1 LRRVT
6 WFQTAGSLRR
16 TQPDSQTRK
25 PRTAHPA
32 GATTLTPTPQA
43 AFIVVS
49 RPELFVVCLPM
60 DQETLKRQLADVE
73 KRVAQDV
80 PLVVE
85 QRTLVA
91 RLEREGRD
99 TEAARAREL
108 LALLEES
115 LRLDIDD
122 RRRLRELRE
131 YEGGSSTSHPAMG
144 ALGPP
149 EGGGGS
155 QPC

>member
-1 LRRVT
+1 MLT
-6 WFQTAGSLRR
+6 HG
-16 TQPDSQTRK
+16 
-25 PRTAHPA
+25 PRA
-32 GATTLTPTPQA
+32 
-43 AFIVVS
+43 
-49 RPELFVVCLPM
+49 
-60 DQETLKRQLADVE
+60 LKRQLADVE

>member
-1 LRRVT
+1 
-6 WFQTAGSLRR
+6 
-16 TQPDSQTRK
+16 
-25 PRTAHPA
+25 
-32 GATTLTPTPQA
+32 
-43 AFIVVS
+43 
-49 RPELFVVCLPM
+49 M

-115 LRLDIDD
+115 LRLDIVD
-122 RRRLRELRE
+122 RRRLRELRK
-131 YEGGSSTSHPAMG
+131 YEGGSSRHKGIGTPG
-144 ALGPP
+144 RWWGKLVALLTYP
-149 EGGGGS
+149 
-155 QPC
+155 

>member
-1 LRRVT
+1 
-6 WFQTAGSLRR
+6 
-16 TQPDSQTRK
+16 
-25 PRTAHPA
+25 
-32 GATTLTPTPQA
+32 
-43 AFIVVS
+43 
-49 RPELFVVCLPM
+49 M
-60 DQETLKRQLADVE
+60 DQETLKRHLEDVE
-73 KRVAQDV
+73 ERVAQDV

-115 LRLDIDD
+115 LRLDIVD

-131 YEGGSSTSHPAMG
+131 YGGGSSTIPAMR

-155 QPC
+155 